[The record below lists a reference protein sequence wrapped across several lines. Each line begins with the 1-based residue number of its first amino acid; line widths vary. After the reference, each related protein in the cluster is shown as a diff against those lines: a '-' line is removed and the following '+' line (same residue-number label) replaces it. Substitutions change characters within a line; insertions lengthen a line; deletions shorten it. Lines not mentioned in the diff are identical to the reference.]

1 MTAVI
6 LVVLQVSLCGP
17 LNLSVV
23 NVRVAPPFR
32 QPSVRNI
39 FIIFFVVVNGDAAGT
54 LVRLP
59 LRTGSSPAAFGNT
72 SVSFRRGHGTL
83 ALRAADLPTGE
94 FVLDSQL
101 AAT

>member
-39 FIIFFVVVNGDAAGT
+39 FIIFFVVVTATPPGRWFVFHCGP
-54 LVRLP
+54 VRHPRP
-59 LRTGSSPAAFGNT
+59 LGNT